1 MQNAGLQGSTPGA
14 TGAGADVSEQT
25 TSKLAKLTDSAQHT
39 IERFSHAAAETASR
53 LGEKTH
59 ELWDAQAPNVE
70 KARVY
75 MREHPI
81 ATIAI
86 AIGIGLVLSKLLSRR

>member
-1 MQNAGLQGSTPGA
+1 MQNTGLQGSTPGA
-14 TGAGADVSEQT
+14 TGPDATEQA
-25 TSKLAKLTDSAQHT
+25 TSKLSQLTDSAQHT
-39 IERFSHAAAETASR
+39 IERLSHAAADTASR
-53 LGEKTH
+53 LGERTH
-59 ELWDAQAPNVE
+59 ELWDAQGPNIE